1 MRVSFSFLLPFLD
14 AWTDEWDGTVFI
26 GSGTAILISETVLDG
41 DYTRFALL
49 VTAPFLFC
57 ISLFFCLQMFGN
69 LTMMCV
75 PFLYF
80 A

>member
-1 MRVSFSFLLPFLD
+1 MIDV
-14 AWTDEWDGTVFI
+14 WIVFI
-26 GSGTAILISETVLDG
+26 GSGTAILVEETVLDG

-75 PFLYF
+75 SLPPFLLPIPF
-80 A
+80 TKHES

>member
-1 MRVSFSFLLPFLD
+1 M
-14 AWTDEWDGTVFI
+14 TDFI

-49 VTAPFLFC
+49 VTAPFLYC

-69 LTMMCV
+69 LTMMYVFSHLSSCV
-75 PFLYF
+75 GDWC
-80 A
+80 

>member
-1 MRVSFSFLLPFLD
+1 MYAD
-14 AWTDEWDGTVFI
+14 ATVGIDFI

-49 VTAPFLFC
+49 VTAPFLYC

-75 PFLYF
+75 VSLSLSYLGRD
-80 A
+80 